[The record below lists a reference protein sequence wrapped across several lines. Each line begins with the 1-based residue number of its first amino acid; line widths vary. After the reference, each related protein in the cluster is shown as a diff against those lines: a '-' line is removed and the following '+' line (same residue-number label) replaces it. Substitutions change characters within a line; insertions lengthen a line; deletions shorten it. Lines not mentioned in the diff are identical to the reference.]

1 MAFNSQPRQPR
12 GPGTFSNVE
21 RDEYG
26 YTEEDYVQ
34 MMDDVT
40 SKYKKPPD
48 MVGSTVIGYRR
59 YC

>member
-1 MAFNSQPRQPR
+1 MAFNNQPGQP
-12 GPGTFSNVE
+12 GMPGNFSNVE

-26 YTEEDYVQ
+26 YTEEEYVQ
-34 MMDDVT
+34 MMDDVS

-59 YC
+59 HC